1 MTNLAKASNDNHS
14 ARASASASAMICLY
28 GRGVASGFAM
38 GRAVVLGAAALEVEH
53 YRITPDVVEQET
65 TRLQDA
71 LKVTHQELLELAT
84 TLPED
89 APRELA
95 ALLNVHQL
103 LLEDPLLAQESL
115 ALIRERH
122 YNAEWALTTQG
133 QLLGEQFLAME
144 DDYLR
149 ERGADVR
156 QVVERVLHTL
166 RGSKVMSAL
175 DGVSDTGD
183 PLIVVAHDIAPAD
196 MVRLRGARFAGF
208 VTDLGGPTSHT
219 AIVARSMGVPAVV
232 ALGHIRQ
239 MARDGDY
246 LIVDG
251 QSGAVLI
258 NPTPAQISGYKSMAV
273 KYADSRRALLS
284 LKDVTCETLDGVRIG
299 LQANIEMPDEVG
311 LALSQGAEGIGLFR
325 SEFLFMGREDL
336 PSEEEQFHAYQSV
349 VQQMGDRP
357 VTIRTLD
364 IGADKA
370 LDGEATV
377 ATNPALG
384 QRAIRY
390 CLAKPELFA
399 AQLRAILRA
408 SAFGSVRI
416 LIPMIT
422 SLAEVRAT
430 YEMIESVKREL
441 SAQGV
446 AFDLALPI
454 GAMVEVP
461 AMAIAIEPFA
471 SAFDFLS
478 IGTNDLIQYT
488 LGIDRADSEVSS
500 LYDPLHPAVLRL
512 IAGTINAGQ
521 RLRKPVSV
529 CGEMAGDAK
538 LTRLLLGM
546 GLTQFSMHPRQ
557 LLDVKQQIL
566 QAHSNALRTKVA
578 AALNRAETIEPGAL
592 S

>member
-1 MTNLAKASNDNHS
+1 MTSSAKASEVVERD
-14 ARASASASAMICLY
+14 AITPSAMICLY
-28 GRGVASGFAM
+28 GRGVASGYAV
-38 GRAVVLGAAALEVEH
+38 GRAVIMSAAALEVEH
-53 YRITPDVVEQET
+53 YRVAEEAVDQEKARLLGALET
-65 TRLQDA
+65 TVAELQG
-71 LKVTHQELLELAT
+71 LADG
-84 TLPED
+84 LPED

-95 ALLNVHQL
+95 ALLSVHQL
-103 LLEDPLLAQESL
+103 LLTDPLLAQESL
-115 ALIRERH
+115 ALIEERQ

-133 QLLGEQFLAME
+133 QLLGEQFSAME
-144 DDYLR
+144 DEYLR

-166 RGSKVMSAL
+166 AGTKVMSAL
-175 DGVSDTGD
+175 DGVCDSDE
-183 PLIVVAHDIAPAD
+183 PLIVVAHDISPAD
-196 MVRLRGARFAGF
+196 MIRLRGARFAGF

-232 ALGHIRQ
+232 ALGHVRAI
-239 MARDGDY
+239 ARDGDR

-251 QSGAVLI
+251 QTGAVII
-258 NPTPAQISGYKSMAV
+258 NPSPSQVAAYQSIARQY
-273 KYADSRRALLS
+273 DEDRRALLE
-284 LKDVTCETLDGVRIG
+284 LKDLACETLDGVRIG

-325 SEFLFMGREDL
+325 SEFLFMGRSDL
-336 PSEEEQFHAYQSV
+336 PGEEEQFHAYQSV
-349 VQQMGDRP
+349 VMQMGDRP

-364 IGADKA
+364 IGADKT

-390 CLAKPELFA
+390 CLARPELFA
-399 AQLRAILRA
+399 TQLRALLRA
-408 SAFGSVRI
+408 SAYGNVRI

-422 SLAEVRAT
+422 SLAEVRAVK
-430 YEMIESVKREL
+430 EMIGVVQREL
-441 SAQGV
+441 QAQGQPFSDSV
-446 AFDLALPI
+446 QV

-471 SAFDFLS
+471 QAFDFLS

-488 LGIDRADSEVSS
+488 LGIDRADADVSS

-521 RLRKPVSV
+521 RQRKSVSV

-538 LTRLLLGM
+538 LTGLLLGM
-546 GLTQFSMHPRQ
+546 GLTEFSMHPRQ

-566 QAHSNALRTKVA
+566 KAHTNALRTKVA
-578 AALNRAETIEPGAL
+578 GALNRAESIDPLAL
-592 S
+592 IN

>member
-1 MTNLAKASNDNHS
+1 MTSSAKANKSEQV
-14 ARASASASAMICLY
+14 ASLGPGAMIGLY
-28 GRGVASGFAM
+28 GRGVANGYAI

-53 YRITPDVVEQET
+53 YRVAPQAVEQET
-65 TRLQDA
+65 VRLQQA
-71 LKVTHQELLELAT
+71 LKTTYDELTELAN
-84 TLPED
+84 TLPAD

-95 ALLNVHQL
+95 AILSVHQL
-103 LLEDPLLAQESL
+103 LLEDPLLAHESL
-115 ALIRERH
+115 TLIRDRH

-133 QLLGEQFLAME
+133 QLLGEQFASME
-144 DDYLR
+144 DEYLR

-196 MVRLRGARFAGF
+196 MIRLRGARFAGF

-232 ALGHIRQ
+232 ALGNVRQ
-239 MARDGDY
+239 VARDGDY

-258 NPTPAQISGYKSMAV
+258 NPSEAQIESYRSLASQ
-273 KYADSRRALLS
+273 YDASRRALLG
-284 LKDVTCETLDGVRIG
+284 LRDVACETLDGLRIG
-299 LQANIEMPDEVG
+299 LHANIEMPDEVG

-325 SEFLFMGREDL
+325 SEFLFMGRDDL
-336 PSEEEQFHAYQSV
+336 PSEQEQFQAYQSV
-349 VQQMGDRP
+349 IEQMGERP

-390 CLAKPELFA
+390 CLARPDLFA

-408 SAFGSVRI
+408 SAFGNVRI

-422 SLAEVRAT
+422 SLQEVRAT
-430 YEMIESVKREL
+430 YQIIESVKREL
-441 SAQGV
+441 SAQNI
-446 AFDLALPI
+446 AFDATVPV

-471 SAFDFLS
+471 QAFDFLS

-488 LGIDRADSEVSS
+488 LGIDRADSEVST

-512 IAGTINAGQ
+512 VSGTINAGE
-521 RLRKPVSV
+521 RFRKPVSV
-529 CGEMAGDAK
+529 CGEMAGDAR

-546 GLTQFSMHPRQ
+546 GLTNFSMHPRQ
-557 LLDVKQQIL
+557 LLDVKEQIL
-566 QAHSNALRTKVA
+566 QAHSNALRNKVA
-578 AALNRAETIEPGAL
+578 AALNRAESIHPDELT
-592 S
+592 

>member
-1 MTNLAKASNDNHS
+1 MTSSAKASE
-14 ARASASASAMICLY
+14 ASERVAIAPSAMICLY
-28 GRGVASGFAM
+28 GRGVASGYAV
-38 GRAVVLGAAALEVEH
+38 GRAVIMSAAALEVEH
-53 YRITPDVVEQET
+53 YRVAEEVVDQEKSRLVRALET
-65 TRLQDA
+65 TAAEL
-71 LKVTHQELLELAT
+71 QELANG
-84 TLPED
+84 LPED

-103 LLEDPLLAQESL
+103 LLTDPLLAQESL
-115 ALIRERH
+115 ALIEERQ

-133 QLLGEQFLAME
+133 QLLGEQFSAME
-144 DDYLR
+144 DEYLR

-166 RGSKVMSAL
+166 AGTKVMSAL
-175 DGVSDTGD
+175 DGVCDSNE
-183 PLIVVAHDIAPAD
+183 PLIVVAHDISPAD
-196 MVRLRGARFAGF
+196 MIRLRGARFAGF

-232 ALGHIRQ
+232 ALGHVRAI
-239 MARDGDY
+239 ARDGDQ
-246 LIVDG
+246 LIIDG
-251 QSGAVLI
+251 QTGAVII
-258 NPTPAQISGYKSMAV
+258 NPSPSQVDAYQSIARQY
-273 KYADSRRALLS
+273 DEDRRALLE
-284 LKDVTCETLDGVRIG
+284 LRDLACETLDGVRIG
-299 LQANIEMPDEVG
+299 LQANIEMPDEVE

-325 SEFLFMGREDL
+325 SEFLFMGRSNL
-336 PSEEEQFHAYQSV
+336 PGEQEQFHAYQSV
-349 VQQMGDRP
+349 VQQMGGRP

-364 IGADKA
+364 IGADKT

-390 CLAKPELFA
+390 CLARPELFA
-399 AQLRAILRA
+399 TQLRALLRA
-408 SAFGSVRI
+408 SAYGNVRI

-422 SLAEVRAT
+422 SLAEVRAVR
-430 YEMIESVKREL
+430 EMVGVVQREL
-441 SAQGV
+441 IAQGQSFSDSV
-446 AFDLALPI
+446 QI

-471 SAFDFLS
+471 QAFDFLS

-521 RLRKPVSV
+521 RQRKSVSV
-529 CGEMAGDAK
+529 CGEMAGDSK
-538 LTRLLLGM
+538 LTGLLLGM
-546 GLTQFSMHPRQ
+546 GLTEFSMHPRQ

-566 QAHSNALRTKVA
+566 KAHTNALRTKVA
-578 AALNRAETIEPGAL
+578 GALNRAESIDPIAL
-592 S
+592 GS

>member
-1 MTNLAKASNDNHS
+1 MTSSAKASN
-14 ARASASASAMICLY
+14 RAQQAANPHAPMICLY
-28 GRGVASGFAM
+28 GRGVASGYAM

-53 YRITPDVVEQET
+53 YRVSPEVVEQET
-65 TRLQDA
+65 ERLQQA
-71 LKVTHQELLELAT
+71 LKVTYAELSELAN
-84 TLPED
+84 TLPSD

-95 ALLNVHQL
+95 AILSVHQL

-115 ALIRERH
+115 ALIRDRH

-133 QLLGEQFLAME
+133 QLLGEQFSAME
-144 DDYLR
+144 DEYLR

-219 AIVARSMGVPAVV
+219 AIVARSLGVPAVV
-232 ALGHIRQ
+232 ALGNVRQ
-239 MARDGDY
+239 LAQDGDY

-251 QSGAVLI
+251 QSGSVLI
-258 NPTPAQISGYKSMAV
+258 NPTPAQIDAYQSLAKRYD
-273 KYADSRRALLS
+273 DSRQALLS
-284 LKDVTCETLDGVRIG
+284 IKDVACETLDGVRIG

-325 SEFLFMGREDL
+325 SEFLFMGREAL
-336 PSEEEQFHAYQSV
+336 PSEQEQFLAYQSV
-349 VQQMGDRP
+349 VQQMHDRP

-390 CLAKPELFA
+390 CLARPELFA

-422 SLAEVRAT
+422 SLAEVRST

-446 AFDLALPI
+446 AFDPTVPI

-471 SAFDFLS
+471 EAFDFLS

-488 LGIDRADSEVSS
+488 LGIDRADSEVSP

-512 IAGTINAGQ
+512 IAGTINAGE
-521 RLRKPVSV
+521 RFRKPVSV
-529 CGEMAGDAK
+529 CGEMAGDAA

-546 GLTQFSMHPRQ
+546 GLKQFSMHPRQ
-557 LLDVKQQIL
+557 LLDVKKEIL
-566 QAHSNALRTKVA
+566 RAHSNALRTKVA
-578 AALNRAETIEPGAL
+578 AALNRAESISPDLL